1 MLAPGQHVD
10 RYELVCPV
18 GEGGMAQVWVARQ
31 RGKHGFSKLFA
42 LKAIHHRSA
51 DDPAFR
57 AMFLDEARIAS
68 AIEHPNVAQVFD
80 LGEKDNLLYLVM
92 EYVDGDSLSA
102 LLSSIAKRKGGTT
115 ATVPP
120 AIALRIVADVLAG
133 LHAAHRLK
141 NERGELR
148 GVVHRDVSPS
158 NILVSVRGDVKVI
171 DFGIAHARDRAVR
184 DTGVGSLKGKIN
196 YMAPEQALKER
207 LGAFTDV
214 FGAGATLYKLLAGRP
229 AYDGGSET
237 NTLALLMSKV
247 APAPLTAPVAPLV
260 AAIVAR
266 ATSPDPGDRYAS
278 AREMQNAI
286 EAAIAEE
293 GYVADVASWV
303 QENLSDRA
311 RARRE
316 QLAQKAQSEPP
327 PRAPPPAVP
336 ELAFAETME
345 LPQRQAP
352 DDDTTKTPG
361 FMDVRAIV
369 ARGPAP
375 LAANPPERNDAED
388 PRPRIAAVMPL
399 LEGIPAGAVKT
410 APLKKAAPKVARK
423 EVTPAAVGYGDIPK
437 KRRLSRI
444 VIVVAAIVGLLT
456 LVAVI
461 VAPGL
466 VKDRI
471 IAKAREAGVEL
482 EIGSAAVSLSGVTL
496 RDVKARIPR
505 LPEVKAITIARIE
518 AVGFTGRELRVTNL
532 DATIDGGIEE
542 VAKKALALVQE
553 NRPRIAGTPQ
563 DPRRYALVSAR
574 FTWTNAFGEGSRI
587 DAGDVGVDVDTKGAG
602 VEEVKASIARFD
614 IKGKEQ
620 SFGPWGLAYDRT
632 RELARARLLLDP
644 PLMDGPHALVVW
656 NRVGSTLFTLSVPR
670 SPFTHL
676 GIRPSELGL
685 PADVGTEL
693 EAKVEGEETAQG
705 KIGGNGRIDLWAA
718 RVKGFSGPTDIHIE
732 GAAKGTVGRPLDLE
746 RTTVTVGPFVALF
759 TGTFLPRPDGFRI
772 DATWKTEPIA
782 CEKLARAEANK
793 MGPIIEAIQD
803 LAQRTGAARVTG
815 TANASGLLR
824 YDTKNP
830 EDIGV
835 TWTTKDTCGVSIFG
849 F

>member
-42 LKAIHHRSA
+42 LKAIHHRFA

-102 LLSSIAKRKGGTT
+102 MISAIARRNGERT

-141 NERGELR
+141 NEHGELR

-158 NILVSVRGDVKVI
+158 NILVGVRGDVKVI
-171 DFGIAHARDRAVR
+171 DFGIAHAADRAAG

-196 YMAPEQALKER
+196 YMAPEQALKEP

-214 FGAGATLYKLLAGRP
+214 FGAGATLYKLLAGRS
-229 AYDGGSET
+229 AYDGGSEA

-247 APAPLTAPVAPLV
+247 APAPLGEPVSPLV

-266 ATSPDPGDRYAS
+266 ALSPDPGDRYAS

-293 GYVADVASWV
+293 GYVADVSSWV
-303 QENLSDRA
+303 RDNLSDRA

-316 QLAQKAQSEPP
+316 QLTQKKKSEPP
-327 PRAPPPAVP
+327 PAPDLP
-336 ELAFAETME
+336 FAETME
-345 LPQRQAP
+345 LAKKDVPEDP
-352 DDDTTKTPG
+352 TKTPG

-375 LAANPPERNDAED
+375 IAEPPTDDEEAPPPRAAP
-388 PRPRIAAVMPL
+388 AAARV
-399 LEGIPAGAVKT
+399 AT
-410 APLKKAAPKVARK
+410 APMAARPEPTKKKDPPKVVRK
-423 EVTPAAVGYGDIPK
+423 EVTPAVVGYGDVGRRRIP
-437 KRRLSRI
+437 RI
-444 VIVVAAIVGLLT
+444 VLIVAAVVGVLT
-456 LVAVI
+456 LAVVL
-461 VAPGL
+461 VAPGM
-466 VKDRI
+466 VKSRA
-471 IAKAREAGVEL
+471 IAKAREVGVEL
-482 EIGSAAVSLSGVTL
+482 DIGSAAVSLAGVTL

-505 LPEVKAITIARIE
+505 IPEIEALTIARIE
-518 AVGFTGRELRVTNL
+518 VVGFSGREVRVTSL
-532 DATIDGGIEE
+532 DATIDGGLDD

-563 DPRRYALVSAR
+563 EPRRYVLVSSR
-574 FTWTNAFGEGSRI
+574 FTWSKAFGEGTRI

-602 VEEVKASIARFD
+602 VEDVKASIARFD
-614 IKGKEQ
+614 IKGSERT
-620 SFGPWGLAYDRT
+620 FGPWGFAYDRT
-632 RELARARLLLDP
+632 RDVARARLLLDP
-644 PLMDGPHALVVW
+644 PLMDGPHVLVVW

-676 GIRPSELGL
+676 GIRPAELGL

-705 KIGGNGRIDLWAA
+705 KITGSGRIDLWRA
-718 RVKGFSGPTDIHIE
+718 RVKGFSGPVDVRIE
-732 GAAKGTVGRPLDLE
+732 GAAKGSAGRPLDLE
-746 RTTVTVGPFVALF
+746 RTSVTVGPFIAWF
-759 TGTFLPRPDGFRI
+759 TGTLLPRSDGFRV
-772 DATWKTEPIA
+772 DAMWKTQPIA
-782 CEKLARAEANK
+782 CEKLAKAEANK
-793 MGPIIEAIQD
+793 MGSIIEAIQD

-815 TANASGLLR
+815 TANASGLFR
-824 YDTKNP
+824 YDTKTP
-830 EDIGV
+830 DDVGV
-835 TWTTKDTCGVSIFG
+835 TWTTKDTCGVTIFG